1 MKKQLS
7 KLSATEKKELLDLLE
22 LKKKKKDENQLA
34 YYKPY
39 PVQRKFHNS
48 TSRERLFMAGNQIG
62 KTFCSANEIA
72 YHLTGLYPK
81 WWIGRKF
88 NAPTVGWAAGVTSE
102 STRDT
107 LQRLLIGRA
116 GHHGTGAIPA
126 KLIESITSAR
136 GVADSIDTVM
146 VRHKGG
152 GLSQLSFKSY
162 ERGREKWQGE
172 TLHFVAFDE
181 EPPLE
186 IYTEGLTRTNA
197 TEGVV
202 WITFTPLLGMSNVV
216 KRFLVD
222 KIPNCD
228 VIKAT
233 IDDAKHY
240 TEKQKEQIIKAY
252 PEHEREA
259 RAKGIPALGSG
270 KVFPVAESMIKVN
283 PFPIPPHWVR
293 ICGLDVGWDHP
304 TAAVWLAWDKDADVI
319 YVYDTYRQRKESVI
333 VHAAALRAKGEWIP
347 ISYPHDMFQA
357 DKGSGIQ
364 LAKQYRD
371 QGLNMLPDRAKF
383 EDGSSGV
390 EAGISEMLTRMQTG
404 RFKIFSHLTEW
415 FEEFH
420 MYHRKNG
427 LIVKLNDDLLAAT
440 RYAVMMKRKAKNFEE
455 TSFNGKVNTH
465 FPVIKFDVIDPVAGY

>member
-1 MKKQLS
+1 M
-7 KLSATEKKELLDLLE
+7 KLSNNLSTEEKKELLELLE
-22 LKKKKKDENQLA
+22 IKQKRLDETQL
-34 YYKPY
+34 YRYQPY

-62 KTFCSANEIA
+62 KTFCSSNEIA
-72 YHLTGLYPK
+72 YHLTGLYPS
-81 WWIGRKF
+81 WWKGRKF
-88 NAPTVGWAAGVTSE
+88 DAPTVGWAAGVTAE

-107 LQRLLIGRA
+107 LQRLLLGRA
-116 GHHGTGAIPA
+116 GHHGTGSIPA
-126 KLIESITSAR
+126 KLIESITSGR

-197 TEGVV
+197 TEGCV

-216 KRFLVD
+216 KRFLID
-222 KIPNCD
+222 K
-228 VIKAT
+228 VSGSKVVKAT

-240 TEKQKEQIIKAY
+240 TDEQRQQIIDSY

-283 PFPIPPHWVR
+283 AFPLPSHWSR
-293 ICGLDVGWDHP
+293 ICGLDFGWDHP
-304 TAAVWLAWDKDADVI
+304 TAAVWLAFDRDTDTI
-319 YVYDTYRQRKESVI
+319 YVYDTYRVSKESVA
-333 VHAAALRAKGEWIP
+333 VHAAALRGKGEWIP
-347 ISYPHDMFQA
+347 VSFPHDGLQH
-357 DKGSGIQ
+357 DKGSGQQ
-364 LAKQYRD
+364 LAKQYKD
-371 QGLNMLPDRAKF
+371 QGINMLSERARF

-404 RFKIFSHLTEW
+404 RFKVFSHLTEW

-427 LIVKLNDDLLAAT
+427 LIVKLNDALLAAT
-440 RYAVMMKRKAKNFEE
+440 RYAVMMRRKAKNQEEASSIVTNSNHLPYIEFE
-455 TSFNGKVNTH
+455 V
-465 FPVIKFDVIDPVAGY
+465 FDEVAGY